1 MFRLSKKLLSPD
13 LQVLI
18 IPSFVI
24 VCVLFLSLTLIKI
37 GYPRITTLLSQ
48 LEESGKVERT
58 LEERL
63 NVLKEFNTGL
73 SKSSDMSFIVL
84 PDKNPGTWTLSQIK
98 ELSLSN
104 SLLFT
109 DTEFKKVITASDS
122 AVRKMDITAD
132 FESGSISAVT
142 EFLLGMGKVAPLT
155 TIEEVEI
162 ERDKEVV
169 NSKVKFTIYW
179 AALPTTLPSLTQP
192 LKQLSIPDQ
201 ETLRKLDSYKKPQF
215 TVLSPQPAESLR
227 VNPFN

>member
-13 LQVLI
+13 LKVLI
-18 IPSFVI
+18 IPSLVI
-24 VCVLFLSLTLIKI
+24 VCVVFLFLTLIKM

-48 LEESGKVERT
+48 LEESGKIERT

-73 SKSSDMSFIVL
+73 SKSSDISFIVL

-132 FESGSISAVT
+132 FESGSISPVV
-142 EFLLGMGKVAPLT
+142 EFLLGMGEVAPLT

-162 ERDKEVV
+162 ERDKEVI

-192 LKQLSIPDQ
+192 LKQLSITDQ
-201 ETLRKLDSYKKPQF
+201 ETLTKIDSYKKPQF
-215 TVLSPQPAESLR
+215 TVLPPQPAESLR